1 MKINKLLFFLLAM
14 ISLNS
19 CVEYVDNGAGT
30 KLPET
35 PEQQVFKAEHTN
47 PDEAKYVGDVFT
59 FKATLNGVDVTST
72 TKFKVNGTLI
82 PGSSYTPVKTGSH
95 SVIATMDN
103 FTANFKFTVLEEE
116 VPVPEGNRIEYNN
129 ASYPVSETEWFLNV
143 DSSTGK
149 VKAYNVSGTTCTI
162 WAMVSSEYD
171 AADAIVNQFITFTL
185 VPILNPTTV
194 AFPNESPSALMD
206 AGIAGKVIINGADV
220 FNITASTYTFAST
233 GNTVPSGWMSQQPA
247 WLGTANYTA
256 TATGASSGNSAM
268 LYWEGNYAA
277 DIAAF
282 AKPGAKTTAV
292 KTIDFN
298 NFKDFSAK
306 QIQQIKALDKYKVE
320 GLKLSK

>member
-47 PDEAKYVGDVFT
+47 PDDAKYVGDVFT

-82 PGSSYTPVKTGSH
+82 PGSTYTPVKTGSH

-103 FTANFKFTVLEEE
+103 FTANFKFTVLEDE

-129 ASYPVSETEWFLNV
+129 ASYPVSETEWYMNV
-143 DSSTGK
+143 DSSTGNP
-149 VKAYNVSGTTCTI
+149 KAYNVSGVTCTL

-171 AADAIVNQFITFTL
+171 AADEVVNQFLTFTM
-185 VPILNPTTV
+185 VPLLNSTTV
-194 AFPNESPSALMD
+194 AFPNQAPSAIID
-206 AGIAGKVIINGADV
+206 AGVGGKVTINGTAV
-220 FNITASTYTFAST
+220 FNITGSNYTFAST
-233 GNTVPSGWMSQQPA
+233 GNTVPSGWMSQQPP
-247 WLGTANYTA
+247 WLGTANFTA
-256 TATGASSGNSAM
+256 TGTGASSGNSAM
-268 LYWEGNYAA
+268 LYWEGNYTAS
-277 DIAAF
+277 IAAF
-282 AKPGAKTTAV
+282 AKPASKTATIKAV
-292 KTIDFN
+292 DFN
-298 NFKDFSAK
+298 GFKDFSAK
-306 QIQQIKALDKYKVE
+306 QIQQIKALDIYKVE